1 MKNGVLF
8 ATSGAGRG
16 TEPLCTVLAEQNVPP
31 EELSASI
38 MYQTMLKHMQT
49 PYWLNGALG
58 SGQLT
63 LEEWEALPGR
73 KSIIFGIEFI
83 I

>member
-1 MKNGVLF
+1 
-8 ATSGAGRG
+8 
-16 TEPLCTVLAEQNVPP
+16 
-31 EELSASI
+31 